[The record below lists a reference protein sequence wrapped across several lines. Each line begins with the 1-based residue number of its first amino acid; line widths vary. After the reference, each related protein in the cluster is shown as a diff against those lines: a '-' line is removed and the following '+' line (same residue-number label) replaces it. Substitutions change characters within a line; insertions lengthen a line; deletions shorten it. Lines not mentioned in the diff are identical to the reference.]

1 MLLDF
6 ALHAVGLAH
15 HQRGQHREHHAQHEQ
30 QDGEPPVD
38 VERQRQQHHQRHD
51 GGEMLAEEAEP
62 ESPQRVG
69 AVQHHLHQP
78 AGMVAGVEVHR
89 QLHDVLE
96 IAGQHRL
103 ALAVRQPVGMQGDGG
118 AADNGEQAERR
129 PGAQQRPGRR
139 RRKRPSRR
147 FAGEHIDDAAEQH
160 RFGEL
165 RAGQQQVGAGQDPAQ
180 PRFVAEQLEHA
191 RVKPKQGHAV
201 ETQKGAPGRMILSC
215 ILIRDHR

>member
-51 GGEMLAEEAEP
+51 GGEMLAEETEP
-62 ESPQRVG
+62 EPPQRVG

-78 AGMVAGVEVHR
+78 AGMVAGVEVQR

-118 AADNGEQAERR
+118 AAQNGEQAERR
-129 PGAQQRPGRR
+129 PGAPAAATPTTTQAARR
-139 RRKRPSRR
+139 RL
-147 FAGEHIDDAAEQH
+147 AGEHVDDAAEQH

-165 RAGQQQVGAGQDPAQ
+165 RAGQQQVGAGEDPAQ
-180 PRFVAEQLEHA
+180 PRFLAEQFEHA

-201 ETQKGAPGRMILSC
+201 GTQKGGGGTDDR
-215 ILIRDHR
+215 